1 MMLVKMTMSADQS
14 VQEEGGGRGGGSPMM
29 GRYHHDSLASS
40 AAATGSPP
48 TTKKFEPFE
57 LEQEGSNGGEMMD
70 ETSERLQ
77 SALLSGEAP
86 LEEGGQVVRVYFQR
100 WIQLGYLSGLTMLSD
115 WVCFSVAAS
124 RETFEEIYKLDDST
138 KLIDWFFLA
147 TIISCFMVTDC
158 VSKFGLQRSIQAS
171 AIVMAV
177 GTWFRCLSFYQTMM
191 MKDQQQNDTD
201 KDYYPLFVMGTLLV
215 GAAQPFCQCTAPQLS
230 ALWFASN
237 ERATSTAVAL
247 NFDQIGIATAFLVGG
262 PMGATGQ
269 GLAWY
274 FLIMALFGTVLAVGC
289 ILQFQAK
296 PPTPPSPS
304 EIEKED
310 NKIQFGNHDDGE
322 EERSFLAS
330 AKVFLHTPGFL
341 RALSAFICSIAVTNI
356 VGALIEEVMNRGG
369 VTNTWQV
376 AGAGA
381 IFEVAILVGGI
392 VLGGYV
398 DRTKQYKSVIMWCLG
413 ISIFLLLPLGLTDH
427 KLGQEPSLMIF
438 SLLLLGF
445 FTGPIQ
451 PICAELAVD
460 ITFPGDETA
469 VESVQQIGGN
479 LISALLMP
487 IVEWA
492 AKQDYELLD
501 KVPLLASDIRGDV
514 VLLVLITLGN
524 LLYFARFH
532 APLKRTMADSHALT
546 NSDHNLDVYR

>member
-1 MMLVKMTMSADQS
+1 MTMSAEQS
-14 VQEEGGGRGGGSPMM
+14 VEGEGGGRVEGSPMM
-29 GRYHHDSLASS
+29 GRYSHDSLSS
-40 AAATGSPP
+40 PAVSLPR
-48 TTKKFEPFE
+48 KFEPFE
-57 LEQEGSNGGEMMD
+57 LEQEGSGEMD
-70 ETSERLQ
+70 EPERLQ
-77 SALLSGEAP
+77 SSLLSGETVV
-86 LEEGGQVVRVYFQR
+86 EGRQVRVYFQR

-171 AIVMAV
+171 AVVMAV
-177 GTWFRCLSFYQTMM
+177 GTWCRCLSFYQMM
-191 MKDQQQNDTD
+191 RDRNDRD
-201 KDYYPLFVMGTLLV
+201 HYPLFVVGTLLV

-230 ALWFASN
+230 ALWFASD

-262 PMGATGQ
+262 PMGATGH

-274 FLIMALFGTVLAVGC
+274 FLIMALFGTLLAIGT

-310 NKIQFGNHDDGE
+310 NKNQFENTGE
-322 EERSFLAS
+322 EEPSFLAS
-330 AKVFLHTPGFL
+330 AKLFLQTPGFL
-341 RALSAFICSIAVTNI
+341 RALSAFICSISVTNI

-369 VTNTWQV
+369 VTSTWKV

-381 IFEVAILVGGI
+381 VFEVAILVGGI

-398 DRTKQYKSVIMWCLG
+398 DRTKQYKSVVMWCLG

-427 KLGQEPSLMIF
+427 KLGQEPSLMIV

-479 LISALLMP
+479 LVSALLMP

-492 AKQDYELLD
+492 AQQDFELLN

-532 APLKRTMADSHALT
+532 APLKRTMADSHAIN
-546 NSDHNLDVYR
+546 NSDRDLELYR